1 MDEMINGARERFE
14 KWIEGRRDGR
24 VLVVDEELSKERG
37 SLQYANRFDNA
48 LWHTWQEC
56 EASLLQ
62 ANLYASLR
70 MEFLEDMGDL
80 YIEKDDGWTY
90 AISTETAQGYV
101 TAQGDTLAQAVDALK
116 EMIEERRQ

>member
-1 MDEMINGARERFE
+1 MINGARERFE
-14 KWIEGRRDGR
+14 KWYLDNNGRTPEIDEGI
-24 VLVVDEELSKERG
+24 SKDKG
-37 SLQYANRFDNA
+37 YLWYADDFDNT
-48 LWHTWQEC
+48 LWLTWQEC

-70 MEFLEDMGDL
+70 MEFLEDLGDL

-90 AISTETAQGYV
+90 AISTETAQGYI

-116 EMIEERRQ
+116 EMIEEQRK

>member
-1 MDEMINGARERFE
+1 MEEMINGARERFE
-14 KWIEGRRDGR
+14 KYMLENQDPEVLKVNELGSADEGYLLYADP
-24 VLVVDEELSKERG
+24 VV
-37 SLQYANRFDNA
+37 NA
-48 LWHTWQEC
+48 LWDAWQEC

-70 MEFLEDMGDL
+70 TEFLEYLGDL

-90 AISTETAQGYV
+90 AISTETAQGYI
-101 TAQGDTLAQAVDALK
+101 TAQGDTLAQAVDKLK

>member
-14 KWIEGRRDGR
+14 KWIEGRCDGR

-37 SLQYANRFDNA
+37 SLQYANRFENA
-48 LWHTWQEC
+48 LWYTWQEC

-70 MEFLEDMGDL
+70 MDFLEYLGDL

-90 AISTETAQGYV
+90 AISTETAQGYI
-101 TAQGDTLAQAVDALK
+101 TAQGDTLAQAVDKLK

>member
-1 MDEMINGARERFE
+1 MINGARERFE
-14 KWIEGRRDGR
+14 KWIEGRCDGR

-37 SLQYANRFDNA
+37 SLQYANRFENA
-48 LWHTWQEC
+48 LWYTWQEC

-70 MEFLEDMGDL
+70 MEFLEYLGDL

-90 AISTETAQGYV
+90 AISTETAQGYI
-101 TAQGDTLAQAVDALK
+101 TAQGDTLAQAVDKLK

>member
-1 MDEMINGARERFE
+1 MNEMINGARERFE
-14 KWIEGRRDGR
+14 KWVSDKNEGRE
-24 VLVVDEELSKERG
+24 LVVDEQRSKERG
-37 SLQYANRFDNA
+37 CLQYASQFDNV
-48 LWHTWQEC
+48 LWQTWQEC

-70 MEFLEDMGDL
+70 MEFLEYLGDL

-90 AISTETAQGYV
+90 AISTETAQGYS
-101 TAQGDTLAQAVDALK
+101 TAQGDTLAQAVDKLK

>member
-1 MDEMINGARERFE
+1 MNEMINGARERFE
-14 KWIEGRRDGR
+14 KWIADNRDGE
-24 VLVVDEELSKERG
+24 VLAVDEDLSAVRG
-37 SLQYANRFDNA
+37 FLQYADDFDNA
-48 LWHTWQEC
+48 LWQTWHEC

-70 MEFLEDMGDL
+70 MEFLEDLGDL

-90 AISTETAQGYV
+90 AISTETAQGYI